1 MNNECMRS
9 FERVTIRSISEFI
22 RSKSEYFFKIWAC
35 PFDTPAHRLF
45 SCAHLSVCLCRIER
59 IYLFN
64 EWIYSL
70 KERIYFQNLGMPVLH
85 PRSLIHSFNQFPSA
99 SCVTSTNQ
107 INQLN
112 AQKDRKLCFLLE
124 LRNIH
129 WPCDWILTRCM
140 KNSKQVHKTW
150 THVTASSCAV

>member
-1 MNNECMRS
+1 M
-9 FERVTIRSISEFI
+9 
-22 RSKSEYFFKIWAC
+22 YALIWAGDYSVDKWIYSLKERIFFQNLGM
-35 PFDTPAHRLF
+35 PVWHPAHRLF

-112 AQKDRKLCFLLE
+112 AQKDRKLRFLLE
-124 LRNIH
+124 LRRRRG
-129 WPCDWILTRCM
+129 LYRCP
-140 KNSKQVHKTW
+140 W
-150 THVTASSCAV
+150 ASGNHYLNTQEKFIGYV